1 MNVLLIYPEFQVT
14 FWSFEGLLK
23 KFVGRKGAFPPLG
36 LLTVAAM
43 LPESWD
49 KKMVDLNVRKLTDKD
64 VKWADYVFVSAMYAQ
79 KDSAIKIVAR
89 CNKLAVPVVLGGPI
103 LELEATCNEFHGVR
117 HFFLGESEETMPEFL
132 ADIEAGKAKRIYKP
146 ERFSDIK
153 RTPIPLWKLINT
165 NDYSSGLVQYSRA
178 CPFRCTFC
186 NSKKVSGPVWRA
198 KSPSQFISEL
208 DAMRRTGFGN
218 SGGSVLFADENFI
231 GNPRETKKMLLELI
245 AWQEKW
251 GYPFEFTVQEP
262 ITLADDEEQ
271 MEMQRKAGVV
281 RAFVGIETF
290 NEAALRECRKLQNL
304 RRNLIEC
311 VHRILQRGIDVASGF
326 IQGFEKD
333 PPDTFADDMID
344 SIQKTGIAMAMVD
357 TLQAQIGTELYARL
371 EKEGRILRK
380 AVSNTDVLGTN
391 FVPAMPM
398 EKLKEG
404 YKRTIKTLY
413 SPKKYFERILI
424 FLKNYDASRRK
435 RRRITP
441 TDTKAFFKSVFWI
454 GLLGGFKV
462 SYYYWK
468 TLLVAFF
475 KYRQAF
481 SEAVARQ
488 IYFVHFRKIA
498 KAI

>member
-1 MNVLLIYPEFQVT
+1 M
-14 FWSFEGLLK
+14 
-23 KFVGRKGAFPPLG
+23 
-36 LLTVAAM
+36 
-43 LPESWD
+43 
-49 KKMVDLNVRKLTDKD
+49 
-64 VKWADYVFVSAMYAQ
+64 
-79 KDSAIKIVAR
+79 
-89 CNKLAVPVVLGGPI
+89 
-103 LELEATCNEFHGVR
+103 
-117 HFFLGESEETMPEFL
+117 
-132 ADIEAGKAKRIYKP
+132 
-146 ERFSDIK
+146 
-153 RTPIPLWKLINT
+153 
-165 NDYSSGLVQYSRA
+165 
-178 CPFRCTFC
+178 
-186 NSKKVSGPVWRA
+186 
-198 KSPSQFISEL
+198 
-208 DAMRRTGFGN
+208 
-218 SGGSVLFADENFI
+218 FADENFI